1 MNVNAIVVVQTVLV
15 TLVNQV
21 HAHVVVINV
30 AAVRS
35 KKNVIV
41 IKNVNVVIIVSV
53 MKIRNAVE
61 VVNVEKNN
69 D

>member
-15 TLVNQV
+15 ILVNQV